1 LNKHE
6 IIAQLKKHVAEVPK
20 LTKLNYANSEFP
32 AWKTSVQRTLTDI
45 YGSDSPQYKRF
56 EDAPGKFFKVD
67 TELGRQQSYTYV
79 LEMHESALNTLISRA
94 EMS

>member
-1 LNKHE
+1 LNKQE
-6 IIAQLKKHVAEVPK
+6 IIAQLKRHLTDVPQ
-20 LTKLNYANSEFP
+20 LRALNYANAEFP
-32 AWKTSVQRTLTDI
+32 RWKNGVLKTLTDI

-67 TELGRQQSYTYV
+67 TETGRQQSYTYV

>member
-1 LNKHE
+1 MNKQD
-6 IIAQLKKHVAEVPK
+6 IVALLKKHQADVPE
-20 LTKLNYANSEFP
+20 LRKLNYANGEFSR
-32 AWKTSVQRTLTDI
+32 WKNGVLKTLTDI

-79 LEMHESALNTLISRA
+79 LEMHESALNTLIQRA

>member
-1 LNKHE
+1 MNKQDIVENLKRHLTDVP
-6 IIAQLKKHVAEVPK
+6 QLR
-20 LTKLNYANSEFP
+20 TLNYANGEFSR
-32 AWKTSVQRTLTDI
+32 WKNGVLKTVTDI

-67 TELGRQQSYTYV
+67 TELGRQQTYTYV
-79 LEMHESALNTLISRA
+79 LEMHESALNTLIQRA

>member
-1 LNKHE
+1 MNKQD
-6 IIAQLKKHVAEVPK
+6 IAAALKRYLAEVPE
-20 LTKLNYANSEFP
+20 LRKLNYANNEFP
-32 AWKTSVQRTLTDI
+32 RWKNNVLKTLTDI
-45 YGSDSPQYKRF
+45 YGSESPQYKRF

-79 LEMHESALNTLISRA
+79 LEMHESALNTLMQRA